1 MFDHEHHGKIL
12 SVLDALDPS
21 IFEKTGTCFGGGTL
35 IALLH
40 DEYRWSEGIGFR
52 CPVGPGYRDLRKAA
66 AQAGHAP
73 TFLFQNVDGLEFP
86 RELRADQYGIRFLV
100 IADGT
105 PIKFEIVTEARIE
118 LGEPERFSWLN
129 TPCLNRVDRY
139 AEKLLANADRWAD
152 SAIESRDLI
161 DLAVLRL
168 HEGLCDEAIAK
179 AEEAYP
185 VVDPLGKALQK
196 FQSSQ
201 AYRGKCFDALQ
212 IRDRSLIIDGI
223 DLLATDQGMGRTERS
238 RDEL

>member
-1 MFDHEHHGKIL
+1 MFDHEYHCKIL
-12 SVLDALDPS
+12 RVLDALDPS
-21 IFEKTGTCFGGGTL
+21 IFEKTGSYFGGGTL

-40 DEYRWSEGIGFR
+40 DEYRWSKDIDFL
-52 CPVGPGYRDLRKAA
+52 CPVGPGYRDLRKVAA
-66 AQAGHAP
+66 EAGHSP
-73 TFLFQNVDGLEFP
+73 TFLFQNVDDLEFP

-100 IADGT
+100 MADGT
-105 PIKFEIVTEARIE
+105 PIKFEIVAEARIE
-118 LGEPERFSWLN
+118 LGKPEKYPWLN

-168 HEGLCDEAIAK
+168 HEGLCEEAISK

-185 VVDPLGKALQK
+185 VVDPLAKALQK
-196 FQSSQ
+196 FQSFP
-201 AYRGKCFDALQ
+201 AYRSKCFDALQ
-212 IRDRSLIIDGI
+212 IQNRSVIIDGI